1 VSDFVGRM
9 AARAVGISVV
19 AQPRIPGI
27 FEQQAA
33 DEPASIAVIDA
44 ENVAPR
50 PSQREAAPSTPA
62 TPPPDASAREATSE
76 PRDDATAPPLERL
89 ASPSPAE
96 GLRPSYP
103 VPDHEGRDEH
113 AALPRP
119 QARPRTQPG
128 ERASTRP
135 AVAARPA
142 PPAVPALAL
151 AAPSASSRPAA
162 ALQAEPP
169 AVRVH
174 IGRLEV
180 RANVQ
185 EPPREPRRREVA
197 NAEGLSLSDYLRGKR
212 GGA

>member
-19 AQPRIPGI
+19 AQPRIPGV
-27 FEQQAA
+27 FEEQAA
-33 DEPASIAVIDA
+33 GEPASIAVIDA
-44 ENVAPR
+44 EVIAPR
-50 PSQREAAPSTPA
+50 PSPREPAPSAPA
-62 TPPPDASAREATSE
+62 TPPPDASIAREATSE
-76 PRDDATAPPLERL
+76 PRDEATAPPLERL
-89 ASPSPAE
+89 AAPSPVE
-96 GLRPSYP
+96 KLRPSYP
-103 VPDHEGRDEH
+103 VPDHDGRDEQ

-119 QARPRTQPG
+119 HARPRTQPD
-128 ERASTRP
+128 EPTSAP

-142 PPAVPALAL
+142 PPAVPALAF

-162 ALQAEPP
+162 APQAEPP

-197 NAEGLSLSDYLRGKR
+197 RAEGLSLSDYLRGKR
-212 GGA
+212 GGP